1 VVLDLKGLLDQLVL
15 RVFKD
20 LLELLDLLV
29 HPDQL
34 LL

>member
-20 LLELLDLLV
+20 LLELLDLLD
-29 HPDQL
+29 HLDQL